1 MNQGSNDHDPNQANA
16 NAIIRIAALFSDWMW
31 MRPAGH
37 TTTITTITA
46 AKIDATLRESVH
58 RALFI
63 GQTAWGLRPCVSEHS
78 SATCGRT
85 IAMSVGEFSVLAST
99 QPVGSEGL
107 EQTQTLSAT
116 GICGMPRQLSLTNTN
131 VTTASRTLNQ
141 IHSG

>member
-63 GQTAWGLRPCVSEHS
+63 GQTALGLRPCVSTAVQRVAAQS
-78 SATCGRT
+78 QC
-85 IAMSVGEFSVLAST
+85 
-99 QPVGSEGL
+99 
-107 EQTQTLSAT
+107 LSAKS
-116 GICGMPRQLSLTNTN
+116 RYLRVLSL
-131 VTTASRTLNQ
+131 
-141 IHSG
+141 